1 MEIGVFGRGKTYRPN
16 LFARLFLRTQW
27 RLVIDA
33 SRPDAVKLTTEI
45 DVLLP
50 CFDLTSIHTSR
61 GLLWHTI
68 EVRSKTRTHRL
79 EGLTAGGADDLSNRL
94 LDFVNKHLGAT
105 IEGDRERLSAVD
117 QAIAAVTSEAR
128 QYLAHSDIGAAINRV
143 AGPAANA
150 LAHPL
155 FDPARVPPKLAAL
168 LPKNLSMLTD
178 PNKRRQYNEDFVVKE
193 LAGYDRFFS
202 ELAGLSLSLQQREAC
217 IRLEDSNLLVA
228 SAGSGKT
235 ATMVAKV
242 AYVLDKRI
250 HAPEEILVLAFNANA
265 AAELRQRLARQLG
278 VGVGELRCRVTTFHA
293 LGLSIIKE
301 VRGKPPQLAEWIEN
315 ASAEA
320 RFLDTLIKA
329 EIEKDEEFRRLWI
342 EMLTLFPTAS
352 SGDEI
357 IDAAEDEQRYR
368 EARASGAKATLQ
380 SLSKKTVRSL
390 QERKIAN
397 WLWVHS
403 IDFEYEKQFEYLD
416 ENEEAKYLTPDFYYP
431 SIDTYHEHF
440 AINQD
445 GTSPFEGYVDLA
457 VAKRKAMEEAQ
468 AKFFETSSAMES
480 QDILLDELENQL
492 TRRGVEPRPRD
503 YAEIAKALEP
513 TVIQRY
519 HNIVSIC
526 IKHIRASGLTLEMLL
541 ERAKTLRDPNRAK
554 RFAKVIWHITEC
566 YSRDLDAAGRIDFD
580 SMIADAV
587 ADIELGR
594 YRSPYSL
601 ILVDEFQD
609 ISESRSKLIKALRY
623 QKQHTK
629 VFAVGDDWQSI
640 YRFSGSDVTIF
651 TEFEKNFG
659 TSWVGRL
666 EQTYRSNQFIAEAA
680 ARFVQQNPAQ
690 LKKTVHS
697 SRPALP
703 QSIRVVPIT
712 IRRDKPDLQNACLTM
727 LSRLNE
733 FAELRSA
740 DWQTNEKPKLTVL
753 LLARYN
759 RTIPRIIDD
768 WKFSH
773 IEVKGLT
780 FHRSKG
786 LEADYTLLL
795 DVTEGEYGVPSMIQD
810 DELLHLVVPRP
821 EIFPYAEERRL
832 FYVALTRASRGVFIL
847 SSKGNPSRYIGELE
861 KVATGGLRYETVD
874 GVMLQKCKRCET
886 GFMVERRGQND
897 NKFLGCS
904 RFPSCRETTST
915 GEVAQLH

>member
-1 MEIGVFGRGKTYRPN
+1 VFGRAKTYRPN
-16 LFARLFLRTQW
+16 LLARLFLRTPW
-27 RLVIDA
+27 RLVLDA
-33 SRPDAVKLTTEI
+33 SRPDAVKLTIDTE
-45 DVLLP
+45 VLLP
-50 CFDLTSIHTSR
+50 CFDLTSVHTSK
-61 GLLWHTI
+61 GLLWHFV
-68 EVRSKTRTHRL
+68 EVRSKTRTDRL
-79 EGLTAGGADDLSNRL
+79 EGLTAGGADDLASRL
-94 LDFVNKHLGAT
+94 LDFINRHLGTT
-105 IEGDRERLSAVD
+105 IEGDREQLSAID

-128 QYLAHSDIGAAINRV
+128 QYLAQSDISAAINRV

-155 FDPARVPPKLAAL
+155 FDPTRIPAKLAAS

-178 PNKRRQYNEDFVVKE
+178 PDKRHRYNEDFVVTEMGRYERFFGE
-193 LAGYDRFFS
+193 LAGV
-202 ELAGLSLSLQQREAC
+202 SLSSQQREAC

-250 HAPEEILVLAFNANA
+250 HAPEEILVLAFNTNA

-278 VGVGELRCRVTTFHA
+278 VEAEELKCRVTTFHA

-301 VRGKPPQLAEWIEN
+301 VRGKSPQLAEWIEN

-320 RFLDTLIKA
+320 RFLDTLIKT
-329 EIEKDEEFRRLWI
+329 EIEKNDEFRRLWI
-342 EMLTLFPTAS
+342 EMLALFPTAS

-357 IDAAEDEQRYR
+357 IDVAEDEQRYR
-368 EARASGAKATLQ
+368 EARASGAKATLR
-380 SLSKKTVRSL
+380 SISGRTVRSL
-390 QERKIAN
+390 QERKIAD

-403 IDFEYEKQFEYLD
+403 IDFEYEKQFEYID
-416 ENEEAKYLTPDFYYP
+416 ENEEKKHFTPDFYYP
-431 SIDTYHEHF
+431 STDTYHEHF
-440 AINQD
+440 AIDQD
-445 GTSPFEGYVDLA
+445 GTSPFSGYVDLA
-457 VAKRKAMEEAQ
+457 INKRKALEEAQ
-468 AKFFETSSAMES
+468 ADFFETSSAMET
-480 QDILLDELENQL
+480 QDTLLEELEKQL
-492 TRRGVEPRPRD
+492 SRRGFQPRTRD

-519 HNIVSIC
+519 HNLVSIC
-526 IKHIRASGLTLEMLL
+526 IKHIRASGVTLDMLL
-541 ERAKTLRDPNRAK
+541 ERAKTLRDSNRAK
-554 RFAKVIWHITEC
+554 RFAKVVWHITEC
-566 YSRDLDAAGRIDFD
+566 YSRDLGAAGRIDFD

-587 ADIELGR
+587 ADIEEGR

-609 ISESRSKLIKALRY
+609 ISESRAKLIKALRY

-651 TEFEKNFG
+651 TDFEKHFG
-659 TSWVGRL
+659 TSWVGKL

-680 ARFVQQNPAQ
+680 AKFVQQNPAQ
-690 LKKTVHS
+690 LKKTVQS

-703 QSIRVVPIT
+703 QSIRVIPIT
-712 IRRDKPDLQNACLTM
+712 IRRDKPDLLNACLTI
-727 LSRLNE
+727 LSRLND
-733 FAELRSA
+733 FAEARAA
-740 DWQTNEKPKLTVL
+740 DWQTNEKPQLTVL

-759 RTIPRIIDD
+759 KTIPSRTKDQ
-768 WKFSH
+768 KFSH

-795 DVTEGEYGVPSMIQD
+795 DITEGEYGVPSMIQD

-821 EIFPYAEERRL
+821 ETFPYAEERRL

-847 SSKGNPSRYIGELE
+847 SSKVNPSRYIRELE
-861 KVATGGLRYETVD
+861 EVAAGGLRYESVE
-874 GVMLQKCKRCET
+874 GAIMRKCKGCHT
-886 GFMVERRGQND
+886 GFMVERRGQDGNT
-897 NKFLGCS
+897 FLGCNK
-904 RFPSCRETTST
+904 FPACRETTSSRELDQAT
-915 GEVAQLH
+915 